1 MISPFQLAIGTA
13 RNQEHRLHC
22 RKVWN
27 HHHKA
32 DRSVGMA
39 RQQGLHQLGYPK
51 SDGRAADKECE
62 TNGYEMPDPPVRKH
76 LYRRD
81 SMLCQLL
88 PFFFQKFRT
97 NPVLL
102 LLVKKLGFRGTVGQ
116 QKIGK
121 EPADHG
127 WTSLQ
132 DQEPSPTA
140 ESQPMD
146 MIQNKP

>member
-1 MISPFQLAIGTA
+1 
-13 RNQEHRLHC
+13 
-22 RKVWN
+22 
-27 HHHKA
+27 
-32 DRSVGMA
+32 MA
-39 RQQGLHQLGYPK
+39 RQQGFHQLGYPK
-51 SDGRAADKECE
+51 IDRRAADKERE
-62 TNGYEMPDPPVRKH
+62 ADGYEMPDPPVRKH

-81 SMLCQLL
+81 SMFCQFL
-88 PFFFQKFRT
+88 PFFSQKFRT

-102 LLVKKLGFRGTVGQ
+102 LLVKKLGFGGTVGQ

-121 EPADHG
+121 DPADHG
-127 WTSLQ
+127 WTSFQ

>member
-1 MISPFQLAIGTA
+1 
-13 RNQEHRLHC
+13 
-22 RKVWN
+22 
-27 HHHKA
+27 
-32 DRSVGMA
+32 MA
-39 RQQGLHQLGYPK
+39 RQQGFHQLGYPK
-51 SDGRAADKECE
+51 NDRRAADKECE
-62 TNGYEMPDPPVRKH
+62 ANAYEMPDSPVRKH

-81 SMLCQLL
+81 PMLCQLL
-88 PFFFQKFRT
+88 LFFSQKFRT

-102 LLVKKLGFRGTVGQ
+102 LLVKKLGLRWTVGQ

-127 WTSLQ
+127 WTSFQ

-146 MIQNKP
+146 MI